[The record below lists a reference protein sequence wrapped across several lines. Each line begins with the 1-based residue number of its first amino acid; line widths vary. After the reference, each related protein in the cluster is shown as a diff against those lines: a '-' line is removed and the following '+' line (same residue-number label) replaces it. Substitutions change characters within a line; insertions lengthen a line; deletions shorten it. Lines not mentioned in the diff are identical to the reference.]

1 MKKHFAGFFSFLFLL
16 SFPFTQARAC
26 TTFCLV
32 GKGEV
37 LFGGNYDFD
46 IGDGLIFTNKRGV
59 AKTAQLGDSSKP
71 AKWVSKYGSVT
82 FNQFGR
88 ENPHGGMNEMGL
100 VVQLMWLVETEY
112 PKDDARPTLGTQEW
126 IQYLLDTS
134 ATTAEAIRNAESVRI
149 VSEVGVK
156 LHYLVS
162 DKMGST
168 ASIEFLNGKLV
179 VHSGTQLK
187 VSTLTNNTYDESLNY
202 AKTTPIE
209 KVKTDGSFDR
219 FTRAAERTRQF
230 ERQPK
235 TQQEAIDY
243 AFNILSDVE
252 QKGYTSRIGKTQWSI
267 VYDQKR
273 GKIYF
278 RTLQNPQIRSI
289 DTRAFEYACGTPV
302 KMFDVNTKESG
313 DVTMK
318 FTNYTRKANRDLIER
333 SFNGTDFLKD
343 VPPAARFYFA
353 SYPESFTCTAAK

>member
-1 MKKHFAGFFSFLFLL
+1 MKKQFVAIFAFVFLLWFSFAQ
-16 SFPFTQARAC
+16 TYAC

-37 LFGGNYDFD
+37 LFGGNYDWD

-59 AKTAQLGDSSKP
+59 AKTAQVGDSSKP

-82 FNQFGR
+82 FNQYGR
-88 ENPHGGMNEMGL
+88 ENPTGGMNEMGL
-100 VVQLMWLVETEY
+100 VVQLMWLDETEY
-112 PKDDARPTLGTQEW
+112 PNDSVRPTLGTQEW
-126 IQYLLDTS
+126 IQYVLDTS
-134 ATTAEAIRNAESVRI
+134 ATTVEAIRNAESVRI
-149 VSEVGVK
+149 ISEVK

-162 DKMGST
+162 DKTGST
-168 ASIEFLNGKLV
+168 ASIEFLNSKLV
-179 VHSGTQLK
+179 AHSGTQLK

-209 KVKTDGSFDR
+209 QAKTDGSFDR

-243 AFNILSDVE
+243 AFNVLFDVE
-252 QKGYTSRIGKTQWSI
+252 QKGYTSTTSRTQCSI

-273 GKIYF
+273 SRIYF

-302 KMFDVNTKESG
+302 KMFDVNTKVSG
-313 DVTMK
+313 DVTAK

-343 VPPAARFYFA
+343 VPPGVRFYFA
-353 SYPESFTCTAAK
+353 SYPESFTCAAAK

>member
-1 MKKHFAGFFSFLFLL
+1 MKRHFAGLFSLLFLL
-16 SFPFTQARAC
+16 SFSLIQARAC

-37 LFGGNYDFD
+37 LFGGNYDWN

-59 AKTAQLGDSSKP
+59 AKTAQVGDSPKP
-71 AKWVSKYGSVT
+71 ARWVSKYGSVT
-82 FNQFGR
+82 FNQYGR
-88 ENPHGGMNEMGL
+88 ENPTGGMNEMGL
-100 VVQLMWLVETEY
+100 VVQLMWLDDTEY

-134 ATTAEAIRNAESVRI
+134 ATVAQAIRNAEGVRI
-149 VSEVGVK
+149 VSEVK

-162 DKMGST
+162 DKTGTT

-179 VHSGTQLK
+179 AHSGTQLK

-209 KVKTDGSFDR
+209 KARTDGSFDR
-219 FTRAAERTRQF
+219 FARAAHRTKQF

-235 TQQEAIDY
+235 TQQEAVNY
-243 AFNILSDVE
+243 AFDILSDVK
-252 QKGYTSRIGKTQWSI
+252 QKGYNSTTSKTQWSI

-273 GKIYF
+273 SKIYF

-289 DTRAFEYACGTPV
+289 DTKAFEYVCGTPV
-302 KMFDVNTKESG
+302 KMFDVNVKESG
-313 DVTMK
+313 DVTAK

-343 VPPAARFYFA
+343 IPAAARFYLA
-353 SYPESFTCTAAK
+353 SYPESFACAVAK

>member
-1 MKKHFAGFFSFLFLL
+1 VKKHFAGFFSVLFLL

-37 LFGGNYDFD
+37 LFGANYDWN
-46 IGDGLIFTNKRGV
+46 IGDGLIFVNKHGV
-59 AKTAQLGDSSKP
+59 VKTAQVGDSSKP
-71 AKWVSKYGSVT
+71 AKWVSKYGSLT
-82 FNQFGR
+82 FNQYGR
-88 ENPHGGMNEMGL
+88 ENPTGGMNEMGL
-100 VVQLMWLVETEY
+100 VVQLMWLDETEY
-112 PKDDARPTLGTQEW
+112 PKDDVRPTLGTQEW
-126 IQYLLDTS
+126 IQYVLDTS
-134 ATTAEAIRNAESVRI
+134 ATTDEAIKNAENVRI
-149 VSEVGVK
+149 ISEVK

-162 DKMGST
+162 DKTGST

-179 VHSGTQLK
+179 AHSGTQLK
-187 VSTLTNNTYDESLNY
+187 VSTLTNNTYDQSLNY
-202 AKTTPIE
+202 AKTTSSE
-209 KVKTDGSFDR
+209 KAKTDGSFDR

-230 ERQPK
+230 ERQPR
-235 TQQEAIDY
+235 TQQEAVDY
-243 AFNILSDVE
+243 AFNVLSDVE
-252 QKGYTSRIGKTQWSI
+252 QKGYTSTTSKTQWSI

-289 DTRAFEYACGTPV
+289 DTRVFAYRCGTPV

-313 DVTMK
+313 DVTAK

-333 SFNGTDFLKD
+333 SFNGTGFLKD

>member
-313 DVTMK
+313 DVTAK